1 MPQKCIGIFSSI
13 HFVLKAE
20 KLLKKTGLVVET
32 IPVPRKI
39 SSDCGI
45 AISFAAG
52 DVSKVR
58 ELLEERKVRL
68 QGIYILSPDGTYSVV
83 D

>member
-1 MPQKCIGIFSSI
+1 MTERCIGIFSSI

-20 KLLKKTGLVVET
+20 KVLKKCAIEVET

-45 AISFAAG
+45 AISFRHEDLEQVEKLLQDKKCRVEG
-52 DVSKVR
+52 IYTHSKDGNYT
-58 ELLEERKVRL
+58 LLE
-68 QGIYILSPDGTYSVV
+68 
-83 D
+83 